1 MDEVTSAGARDGMK
15 ALAKELHALATNGQR
30 LRAERGREL
39 GLGNSDLTAL
49 DLLYSEGSMAPKEL
63 RILMGVTSGTMT
75 GLLDR
80 VEKNGFLKRDPN
92 PDDRRGLLISLT
104 PAGLHAMEW
113 LYEKF
118 EDAVL
123 DVVSRLAEQGVERSE
138 KFLAELNHSLEAA
151 ILAAQS
157 PESQA
162 EKNPRTTADQLNR
175 GTVNYRKSPPP
186 NQTWT
191 TWFSFARRNDPGLLS
206 ETWNNA

>member
-1 MDEVTSAGARDGMK
+1 MNELTSTEARDGMK

-80 VEKNGFLKRDPN
+80 VEKNGFLRRDPN
-92 PDDRRGLLISLT
+92 PEDRRGLLISLT

-138 KFLAELNHSLEAA
+138 KFLAELNRSLEAA
-151 ILAAQS
+151 IHAAQS
-157 PESQA
+157 PEGDA
-162 EKNPRTTADQLNR
+162 GKNPKSAAEQRDP
-175 GTVNYRKSPPP
+175 GTIGHYRIPSPT
-186 NQTWT
+186 QTWT
-191 TWFSFARRNDPGLLS
+191 TWFSFSHRNDAKSVP
-206 ETWNNA
+206 ETLNKA

>member
-1 MDEVTSAGARDGMK
+1 MK
-15 ALAKELHALATNGQR
+15 ALAKELHALAQNGQR
-30 LRAERGREL
+30 LRGERGREL

-49 DLLYSEGSMAPKEL
+49 DLLYSEGPMAPKEL

-80 VEKNGFLKRDPN
+80 VEKNGFLKREPN
-92 PDDRRGLLISLT
+92 PEDRRGLMISLT

-138 KFLAELNHSLEAA
+138 HFLAELNHSLEAA

-157 PESQA
+157 PESQS
-162 EKNPRTTADQLNR
+162 EKNPRTTPEQQDR
-175 GTVNYRKSPPP
+175 GTLKYFQSAPPT
-186 NQTWT
+186 QTWT
-191 TWFSFARRNDPGLLS
+191 TWFSFGRRNDPGSLS

>member
-1 MDEVTSAGARDGMK
+1 MK

-49 DLLYSEGSMAPKEL
+49 DHLYGEGSMSPKEL

-80 VEKNGFLKRDPN
+80 VEKNGFLKRESN
-92 PDDRRGLLISLT
+92 PEDRRGLLISLT

-113 LYEKF
+113 LYEQF

-138 KFLAELNHSLEAA
+138 RFLAELNLSLEAA

-157 PESQA
+157 PESHA
-162 EKNPRTTADQLNR
+162 EKRPRTTVDQQDR
-175 GTVNYRKSPPP
+175 ETMNYRNSAPT

-191 TWFSFARRNDPGLLS
+191 TWFSFGRRNAPG
-206 ETWNNA
+206 